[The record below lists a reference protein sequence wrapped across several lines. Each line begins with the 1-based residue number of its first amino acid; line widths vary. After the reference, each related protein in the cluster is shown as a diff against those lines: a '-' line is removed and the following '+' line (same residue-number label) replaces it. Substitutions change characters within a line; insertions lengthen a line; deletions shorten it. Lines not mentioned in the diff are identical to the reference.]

1 MPTATRNRFR
11 VAPGFATLL
20 LIAAVLVGCARPAPA
35 PTQVAVVATE
45 IATEAPTQAPPTAT
59 AIPPTSTPKPTETLA
74 PTDTPA
80 PTATATATEAPTAV
94 VSIDA
99 THCIDCHTNQEIL
112 QQLAREETPAEKL
125 SEGEG

>member
-45 IATEAPTQAPPTAT
+45 IATEAPTQAPPT
-59 AIPPTSTPKPTETLA
+59 
-74 PTDTPA
+74 DTPA

-112 QQLAREETPAEKL
+112 QQLAREEAPAEKL